1 MKSLSEGEEV
11 QIPGNGQETRETRQG
26 HEAHLHGSLV
36 QVEGK
41 TKQNIIKITSL
52 TPPIWQEIKRAR
64 RMFKSMDC
72 DNLRE
77 TSQKMIVDTFAPVAG
92 GGAALDRGR
101 GQQVIYPFKKIF
113 SDD

>member
-1 MKSLSEGEEV
+1 MNRMISFSEREEV
-11 QIPGNGQETRETRQG
+11 KIPGNGQETRETWQG

-36 QVEGK
+36 QVKGK
-41 TKQNIIKITSL
+41 TKRNIMKSISL
-52 TPPIWQEIKRAR
+52 KPPIWQEIKRAR

-92 GGAALDRGR
+92 GGASLDRGR
-101 GQQVIYPFKKIF
+101 GQQVDT
-113 SDD
+113 SV